1 MQIDLAHARPAIAS
15 ITGAAIGAM
24 PVPMSSLATV
34 QSGCD
39 AMCWAVDGTT
49 LWVSARIAMS
59 QTYAFTP

>member
-39 AMCWAVDGTT
+39 AMCWAVDEP